1 MSDFSRQQVKQIR
14 QLLARAPVH
23 AGERSVEGFLLQYV
37 LFEALMK
44 TVLRYFRD
52 SNGRSVKKSTAGP
65 ESMQLNSVNK
75 SLHHFSVLV
84 HPEVMA
90 RLLDSKLIKRGGKS
104 ARLLRNGLV
113 HLWDASDAKEVLA
126 RIDDLKRDLL
136 TVISAVES
144 KVIVLKVGE

>member
-1 MSDFSRQQVKQIR
+1 MTDFSRQQVKQIR
-14 QLLARAPVH
+14 QFLARAPAHV
-23 AGERSVEGFLLQYV
+23 GERSVEGFLLQYV

-104 ARLLRNGLV
+104 ARALRNGLV
-113 HLWDASDAKEVLA
+113 HLWGANDAIEVLA
-126 RIDDLKRDLL
+126 RIDELKRDLL
-136 TVISAVES
+136 AVITAVES
-144 KVIVLKVGE
+144 KVFVLTVEE

>member
-1 MSDFSRQQVKQIR
+1 MTDFSRHQVKQIR
-14 QLLARAPVH
+14 QLLARAPAH
-23 AGERSVEGFLLQYV
+23 AGERSVEGFLLQFV

-52 SNGRSVKKSTAGP
+52 SKGRSVKKSTAGP
-65 ESMQLNSVNK
+65 ESMQLTSVNK

-84 HPEVMA
+84 HPEVMV

-104 ARLLRNGLV
+104 ARGLRNGLV
-113 HLWDASDAKEVLA
+113 HLWDANDAIEVFA

-136 TVISAVES
+136 AVITAVES
-144 KVIVLKVGE
+144 KVFVLTVEE

>member
-1 MSDFSRQQVKQIR
+1 MTDFSRPQAKQIR

-37 LFEALMK
+37 LFEAPMK

-65 ESMQLNSVNK
+65 ESMQLNSIKK
-75 SLHHFSVLV
+75 SLHHFSVAV
-84 HPEVMA
+84 HPEVLA

-104 ARLLRNGLV
+104 ARGLRNGLV
-113 HLWDASDAKEVLA
+113 HLWDANDAKEVLA
-126 RIDDLKRDLL
+126 RIDNLKRDLL
-136 TVISAVES
+136 AVISAVDT
-144 KVIVLKVGE
+144 KVSVLTVGE